1 VPLAGGSLGIF
12 TLTFFAALL
21 GEVTRPHNLRRIS
34 LADSLMPAACRAQAV
49 FGAVQVAAITWIAL
63 SDRFG

>member
-1 VPLAGGSLGIF
+1 
-12 TLTFFAALL
+12 
-21 GEVTRPHNLRRIS
+21 
-34 LADSLMPAACRAQAV
+34 MPAACRAQAV